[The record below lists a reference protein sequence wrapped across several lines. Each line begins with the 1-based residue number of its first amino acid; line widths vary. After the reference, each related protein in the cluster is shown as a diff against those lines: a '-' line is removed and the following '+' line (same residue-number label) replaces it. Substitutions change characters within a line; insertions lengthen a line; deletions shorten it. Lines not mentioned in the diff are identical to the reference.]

1 MTRANGVAW
10 LVVGGLL
17 GVASAARG
25 DDKPAAKAAPAVK
38 EPALHDELLAMVKVD
53 QEVRQQAIRQGPGKL
68 DPKLVEHWR
77 AIDRKNTARMKEVI
91 DKHGWPGKALVGDD
105 GSHATWLLV
114 QHADEDKPFQRRCL
128 ELMKESVKKGE
139 ASGRELAYLTDRV
152 LVGEGKKQLYGTQFR
167 QADGTMEP
175 SPIEDEANVD
185 KRRAEVGLEP
195 LAEYRKRLE
204 ELYRPKPPAKP

>member
-10 LVVGGLL
+10 LVAGGLL
-17 GVASAARG
+17 GLAAVAQG

-53 QEVRQQAIRQGPGKL
+53 QEARMQAIQQGPTKL
-68 DPKLVEHWR
+68 DPKLVER
-77 AIDRKNTARMKEVI
+77 LREIDRKNTARMKEVI

-105 GSHATWLLV
+105 GSHAAWLLV
-114 QHADEDKPFQRRCL
+114 QHADADKPFQKRCL
-128 ELMKESVKKGE
+128 ELMKESVKRGE

-152 LVGEGKKQLYGTQFR
+152 LVGEGQKQLYGTQFR
-167 QADGTMEP
+167 QADGKMEP

-195 LAEYRKRLE
+195 LADYRKRLE
-204 ELYRPKPPAKP
+204 ELYRPKP